1 MPIRHGGIAAT
12 RASIWPRDHFCL
24 RTIAPRWSSPTTWN
38 EFLPISMPMVAM
50 VAIDLLDMAVLR
62 LTLAPSQHHS
72 PVGQEHGRTIPLADL
87 GEALTSLRMSPGTP
101 ARAAVRSPSYA
112 SASLACEAELR
123 SRSAENIASKITIW
137 ARREEA
143 TSESLHSDHEPNS
156 AT

>member
-12 RASIWPRDHFCL
+12 RASIWPRDHFCR

-72 PVGQEHGRTIPLADL
+72 PVGQEHGRTIPLERWLFDHPVGGGQQRPRHPQNQPL
-87 GEALTSLRMSPGTP
+87 TGPQFDEPVQTCRLHHRQVGGLVAL
-101 ARAAVRSPSYA
+101 
-112 SASLACEAELR
+112 
-123 SRSAENIASKITIW
+123 ENAPDIDAG
-137 ARREEA
+137 
-143 TSESLHSDHEPNS
+143 LPQ
-156 AT
+156 